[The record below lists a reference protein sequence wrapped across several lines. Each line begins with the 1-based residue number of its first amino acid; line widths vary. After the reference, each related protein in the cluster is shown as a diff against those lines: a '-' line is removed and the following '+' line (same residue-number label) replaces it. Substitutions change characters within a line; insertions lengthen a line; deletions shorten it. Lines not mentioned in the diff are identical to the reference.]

1 MKSGHSISRILGT
14 SMIALIPPSLAAEI
28 TFSGVLVS
36 GGTVHVI
43 LIDSTSGRSSGWI
56 QVGQTFERHTI
67 TRYEPQS
74 ERLIVSLGQE
84 ERFLPLTAGRKI
96 APQAKTL
103 KIGSKEYQIYSD
115 TEEKKGDLLVFR
127 GNVTGISAGAHF
139 SCDEVQVEGERV
151 TLVGA
156 VKLQQRG
163 SLIRAKNL
171 RIAP

>member
-115 TEEKKGDLLVFR
+115 TEEKK
-127 GNVTGISAGAHF
+127 
-139 SCDEVQVEGERV
+139 
-151 TLVGA
+151 
-156 VKLQQRG
+156 
-163 SLIRAKNL
+163 
-171 RIAP
+171 